1 MKSINED
8 MSKYMAK
15 VVEEEKSKKHD
26 GKTATTMEMLNLQ
39 DHELF
44 GIAAVGTD
52 GHVEKGAEA
61 GVKFPLESV
70 SKALG
75 LALALED
82 VGPKFLF
89 SRVAKEP
96 RGDQFNSVA
105 AIEEGEHGLPRC
117 YYGGGAGAHGPQY
130 DGACAG

>member
-1 MKSINED
+1 MIESCGIGCKSFLVVGGLFAQKLTDKCRYYHRSHGLCLPHQQLTQGARMKSINED

-44 GIAAVGTD
+44 GIAAVGKD

-75 LALALED
+75 LAL
-82 VGPKFLF
+82 
-89 SRVAKEP
+89 
-96 RGDQFNSVA
+96 
-105 AIEEGEHGLPRC
+105 
-117 YYGGGAGAHGPQY
+117 
-130 DGACAG
+130 